1 MEQEQHHL
9 TLHKQEPELVAEVE
23 EVEEFEEE
31 EEDGALERR
40 KFLPKSK
47 DILSFSSYSN
57 GDEQSNGVF
66 SVVNGTDESLVQK
79 EGEEEEEEE
88 EEEEG
93 REEDGENGNHLKNDE
108 ADSAEAIGLGI
119 FAEIVGAAATNGHG
133 DAGSHKINS
142 VYFDKQ
148 QGMWKC
154 HHCTWTKRFDSPW
167 TVPISTLNGYPDLL
181 MNLKT
186 MTAHGPCFDCETQG
200 NGVNGF
206 QNGDHAGLV
215 LPTNHVERESDEVP
229 TSSESSHLYIS
240 SESLATH
247 VTKSDD
253 KTDKKEDP
261 NIIEEIDQL
270 KDYEVEAVLEKQET
284 HDLFCPNCHSC
295 ITKRVILKKR
305 KRTVPN
311 LENKAKCDK
320 LAATV
325 SSKPVESVA
334 QEANQGDQANAATE
348 VVSEEQSDDHYNGE
362 TEPEVFRCL
371 SCFSFFI
378 PSGRRFNLFR
388 NVGSTREHVTSENSS
403 SIPASNLQDSSNV
416 PSSKSN
422 WLFSLFT
429 PNKGK
434 ATSKQGDS
442 SGEHSRTAY
451 TEQHHHSTLVTSN
464 TQISSVNDLPEA
476 AVADTALDK
485 NVEPTPHNDGGR
497 GQPNSPNF
505 STKESSKSEPWTENS
520 IKSNT
525 ASGNKPLT
533 DTKPIDSLF
542 QNDLSYVQAGTK
554 GADDVKAKEGGI
566 KNDTN
571 NALAVRF
578 SEHLNG
584 REPAKDFIL
593 NSYDGKPKLPDP
605 TTLLTPLLDKSPR
618 EVEKTAETIQNNSYS
633 SPREGTPA
641 PVQSIVSAVLSS
653 DVGNY
658 NQGSIIDAIIPSKQ
672 DNGEVQKDNKD
683 ETSPFATKETEGGG
697 DVIVV
702 VDQEPVESATPL
714 TEDHDPIEGAIIADS
729 HTTSIGEQ
737 EMVETGEP
745 KEWEILK
752 SIVYGGLVESITSL
766 GVVTS
771 AVGSGTA
778 PLNIIALGLAN
789 LVAGIFILGN
799 NLWELK
805 DDHSGTNQ
813 PETNDRYQELLGRRS
828 NFFLHVVAAVQS
840 FLIFGSVPIIVYGV
854 LINKN
859 YYAEVKLVAV
869 VATSLLCIILLVI
882 AKVYTKTQPKAYI
895 KTVSYYVTMAL
906 VVSGVSYIV
915 GNLIKDLLEKL
926 THSSDSGFAIT
937 MSNSDTKTAWMS

>member
-1 MEQEQHHL
+1 MEQEQHHWA
-9 TLHKQEPELVAEVE
+9 LHEHEQEPELVAEVE
-23 EVEEFEEE
+23 ELEEE
-31 EEDGALERR
+31 DEEQEDGALERR
-40 KFLPKSK
+40 KFLPKDK
-47 DILSFSSYSN
+47 GILSFSSYSN

-79 EGEEEEEEE
+79 KEE
-88 EEEEG
+88 
-93 REEDGENGNHLKNDE
+93 EEDGENGNHLKNDE
-108 ADSAEAIGLGI
+108 ADSAEAVGLGI
-119 FAEIVGAAATNGHG
+119 VAEIVGAAATNGHG

-142 VYFDKQ
+142 VNFDNQ

-167 TVPISTLNGYPDLL
+167 TVPISNLNGYPDLL

-186 MTAHGPCFDCETQG
+186 MTGQGPCFDYETQG

-206 QNGDHAGLV
+206 QNVDHAGLV
-215 LPTNHVERESDEVP
+215 LPTNHVEREFDEVP

-240 SESLATH
+240 SESQATH
-247 VTKSDD
+247 VTKFDD

-270 KDYEVEAVLEKQET
+270 KDYDVEAVLEKQET

-311 LENKAKCDK
+311 LENKAKRDK

-325 SSKPVESVA
+325 SSMPVESVP
-334 QEANQGDQANAATE
+334 QEGNKGDQANAATE
-348 VVSEEQSDDHYNGE
+348 VVSEVQPGDHYIGE

-378 PSGRRFNLFR
+378 PSGRCFNLFR
-388 NVGSTREHVTSENSS
+388 NVGSTCEHVTSENSS

-434 ATSKQGDS
+434 ATSKQGGS
-442 SGEHSRTAY
+442 SGEHSRTTC
-451 TEQHHHSTLVTSN
+451 TEQHHSTPATSDA
-464 TQISSVNDLPEA
+464 QISSVNDLPEA
-476 AVADTALDK
+476 AVADTASAK
-485 NVEPTPHNDGGR
+485 NVEPTPLNDGGR
-497 GQPNSPNF
+497 GQPNSLNF
-505 STKESSKSEPWTENS
+505 STKESSKTEPWTENS

-525 ASGNKPLT
+525 VSGNKPLT
-533 DTKPIDSLF
+533 DKKPIDSLF
-542 QNDLSYVQAGTK
+542 QNDLSYVQAGTN
-554 GADDVKAKEGGI
+554 GADDVKAKEGAI

-571 NALAVRF
+571 NALAVNF
-578 SEHLNG
+578 PEHLNA

-593 NSYDGKPKLPDP
+593 NSYDGKPKLPDS

-633 SPREGTPA
+633 SPREGTRA
-641 PVQSIVSAVLSS
+641 PVQSIASAVLAS
-653 DVGNY
+653 DVANY
-658 NQGSIIDAIIPSKQ
+658 NQGSTIDAIIPSKQ
-672 DNGEVQKDNKD
+672 DLILNGEVQKNNKD
-683 ETSPFATKETEGGG
+683 ETSPSATKENEGGG

-702 VDQEPVESATPL
+702 VDQEPVESAASL
-714 TEDHDPIEGAIIADS
+714 TEDHDPIEGAIIVDS

-752 SIVYGGLVESITSL
+752 SVVYGGLVESITSL

-771 AVGSGTA
+771 AIGSGTA

-789 LVAGIFILGN
+789 LVAGICILGN

-828 NFFLHVVAAVQS
+828 NFLLHVVAAVLS
-840 FLIFGSVPIIVYGV
+840 FLTFGSVPIIVYGV

-859 YYAEVKLVAV
+859 YYAEVKLAAV
-869 VATSLLCIILLVI
+869 VAASLLCIILLVI

-895 KTVSYYVTMAL
+895 KTVSYYVTVAL

-926 THSSDSGFAIT
+926 AHSPDPGFAIT
-937 MSNSDTKTAWMS
+937 MSNSDTKTAWMSY